1 MDSIRNL
8 LLSKNL
14 DQPSELKSIQ
24 DFLERNLGYAF
35 GIKDYPKH
43 ITISVGNSKIAY
55 LLRTKLPA
63 LEAFAAPTKEIH
75 IRIEQSL
82 NSLSSKKPS

>member
-1 MDSIRNL
+1 MDSLKDL

-24 DFLERNLGYAF
+24 DFLERNLEFPF

-43 ITISVGNSKIAY
+43 VTISVGNSKIAY
-55 LLRTKLPA
+55 LVRTKLPA
-63 LEAFAAPTKEIH
+63 LEAFAAPTKDIH
-75 IRIEQSL
+75 IRIDGTL
-82 NSLSSKKPS
+82 DIR